1 MKDNQEV
8 IEDFNELVNMTASE
22 LEAWLKSKDSGEAG
36 WSKDDESGE
45 TVGHESGRKIT
56 EILKSNPNKDPK
68 KYNDDQISHMRK
80 VVAYCKRHL
89 AQEEQSLKNK
99 SESEAKKTKSYI
111 SLKNWGHDPLKKGD
125 DNKKSNKESKGDDKE
140 EPETKEEEEEETEA
154 GDKRKR
160 KDKGAAPEPKKHR
173 TRSSSKDAKP
183 SSKEEEE
190 EEEAADETESDDEAQ
205 ESNKS
210 KSKSKNAPK
219 PGETVSW
226 NWGNGQ
232 PKGKVLDVKEDKA
245 TITTKRG
252 NKVSRDGD
260 SEDPAVIL
268 DTGKS
273 KAIKSAHELN

>member
-111 SLKNWGHDPLKKGD
+111 SLKNWGHDPLKKGG

-140 EPETKEEEEEETEA
+140 EPETKDDDEETEA

-173 TRSSSKDAKP
+173 TRSS
-183 SSKEEEE
+183 
-190 EEEAADETESDDEAQ
+190 
-205 ESNKS
+205 
-210 KSKSKNAPK
+210 
-219 PGETVSW
+219 
-226 NWGNGQ
+226 
-232 PKGKVLDVKEDKA
+232 
-245 TITTKRG
+245 
-252 NKVSRDGD
+252 
-260 SEDPAVIL
+260 
-268 DTGKS
+268 
-273 KAIKSAHELN
+273 ELYNIQNIYK

>member
-8 IEDFNELVNMTASE
+8 IEEFNKLVNMTASE
-22 LEAWLKSKDSGEAG
+22 LETWLKSKDSGEAG

-68 KYNDDQISHMRK
+68 KYNEDQISHMRK

-111 SLKNWGHDPLKKGD
+111 SLKNWGHDPLKKG
-125 DNKKSNKESKGDDKE
+125 GDDKKSSKQSNGGDKKKQ
-140 EPETKEEEEEETEA
+140 ETEEEEEEGEEEEEEEDTEA

-173 TRSSSKDAKP
+173 TRASQLYND
-183 SSKEEEE
+183 
-190 EEEAADETESDDEAQ
+190 
-205 ESNKS
+205 
-210 KSKSKNAPK
+210 
-219 PGETVSW
+219 
-226 NWGNGQ
+226 
-232 PKGKVLDVKEDKA
+232 
-245 TITTKRG
+245 
-252 NKVSRDGD
+252 
-260 SEDPAVIL
+260 
-268 DTGKS
+268 
-273 KAIKSAHELN
+273 